1 MFTNIVQ
8 LFYKMCRLGSQWSE
22 EICYRETLTEISR
35 LPPRPAVAVTPILT
49 ASAVPKKIQEDPTR
63 RDSGMSTGSSEMESG
78 DPVDAVESTS
88 SNQEDMAGWW
98 EPRVKVN
105 LADQLPGD
113 YIILFNYFQNI
124 SK

>member
-1 MFTNIVQ
+1 LSTFIDSTLII
-8 LFYKMCRLGSQWSE
+8 RLGPQWSE
-22 EICYRETLTEISR
+22 DICYRETLTEISR
-35 LPPRPAVAVTPILT
+35 LPPRPAIAVAPILT

-78 DPVDAVESTS
+78 DPVESTS

-105 LADQLPGD
+105 LADQLPG
-113 YIILFNYFQNI
+113 
-124 SK
+124 K

>member
-1 MFTNIVQ
+1 MFNF
-8 LFYKMCRLGSQWSE
+8 FYKTFRLGSQWSE

-35 LPPRPAVAVTPILT
+35 LPPRPAVAGAPILT

-78 DPVDAVESTS
+78 VDAVESTS

-105 LADQLPGD
+105 LADQLPGKQ
-113 YIILFNYFQNI
+113 LFSMYF
-124 SK
+124 